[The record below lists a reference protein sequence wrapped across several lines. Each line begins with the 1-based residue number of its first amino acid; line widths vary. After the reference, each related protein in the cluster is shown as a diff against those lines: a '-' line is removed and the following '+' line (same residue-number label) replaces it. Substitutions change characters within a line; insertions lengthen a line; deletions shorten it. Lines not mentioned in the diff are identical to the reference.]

1 MLISGANCLYNCKTA
16 VDDLNVFPVPDGDTG
31 TNMSL
36 TTAAMAQ
43 ELKALDAPGVTK
55 AADTASFST
64 LRGARGNSGVI
75 LSQIF
80 RGIASSLKGK
90 EECSAADL
98 ANALAEGASSAYK
111 AVMKPTE
118 GTILTVARISAD
130 GAKHAAVSSTDVAEI
145 LKGAVDS
152 GNAALAKTPDQLPAL
167 KEAGVVD
174 AGGQGWMRILEGMLE
189 YIVSGNIV
197 ESDAASGSV
206 QTEKAQAAVQADIKF
221 RYCTELLIEKN
232 SGADVDAFRDAIAP
246 HGDCMLVIDDD
257 TVVKVHIHTNEPGY
271 VLTEGGRLGEFI
283 NIKVENMKRQHSEII
298 KTTGEVKNTRRAEK
312 PAKKEKQ
319 PPEPEKE
326 IGFVAVCSGKGLCA
340 VLTDL
345 GVDRIIEGGQTMNP
359 SAADIAKA
367 VSKVNA
373 KTVFVFPNN
382 KNIIM
387 AAQQAEGL
395 TDKKTI
401 VIPTKN
407 IPECISAMIAFSAS
421 KTAEQNKAA
430 FESAA
435 AAVKSAQVTFAAR
448 NTEYKGHSIKK
459 GDILGVIGSDIKF
472 IGKTPEAVCYEL
484 IDHLADDDS
493 EFITLYSGKGVKKAS
508 AKALEEKLSEHF
520 DECEVDIK
528 EGGQPLY
535 YYIISVE

>member
-1 MLISGANCLYNCKTA
+1 MLISGANRLYNCKTA

-130 GAKHAAVSSTDVAEI
+130 GAKHAALSSTDVAEI
-145 LKGAVDS
+145 LKSAVES
-152 GNAALAKTPDQLPAL
+152 GNAALAKTPEQLPAL

-197 ESDAASGSV
+197 ESDAASGGV

-232 SGADVDAFRDAIAP
+232 SGADVDAFRDAITP

-298 KTTGEVKNTRRAEK
+298 KTSGEVKNTRKAEK

-520 DECEVDIK
+520 DECEVYIK